1 MTMIVDEKTLNLN
14 PEESIEEDVDTA
26 TQFEIKINTDK
37 FLFLLNQCLF

>member
-26 TQFEIKINTDK
+26 TQFEIKINTDLK
-37 FLFLLNQCLF
+37 EIRTYI